1 MICVYVHTICCEKD
15 LLFLMECYL
24 LCYLLVDA
32 PSSTNLITVPNNTTV
47 LRESNISLVCST
59 DANPDAHIYH
69 FYLNDNLVSNSSS
82 GAFNTIVMEDGV
94 YTCVPLNTVGTGD
107 NDSVSITVV
116 GELY

>member
-1 MICVYVHTICCEKD
+1 MCIQYAAKKI
-15 LLFLMECYL
+15 FYLMECYL

-32 PSSTNLITVPNNTTV
+32 PSSTNLIAVPSNTTL
-47 LRESNISLVCST
+47 LRESNISLDCST

-69 FYLNDNLVSNSSS
+69 FYLNDNLIGSS
-82 GAFNTIVMEDGV
+82 GSGVFNTTIMVDGV
-94 YTCVPLNTVGTGD
+94 YTCVPINTVATGD